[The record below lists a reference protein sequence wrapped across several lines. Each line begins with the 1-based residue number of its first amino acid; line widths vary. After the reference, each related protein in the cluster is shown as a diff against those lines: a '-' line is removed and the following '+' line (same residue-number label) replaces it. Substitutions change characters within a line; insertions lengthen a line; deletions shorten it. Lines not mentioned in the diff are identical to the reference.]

1 MYGQGEQAPIDRL
14 CTHISAFRGL
24 SACQGSLNSSNI
36 VVNEAVST
44 RLKCPWIQC
53 FHGIIRFCLDFYVT
67 QFAERGFTPAPNS
80 LDYCEVGTTWQLND
94 KIGTGTF
101 WIYNRQ
107 DLFDIK
113 IHGFYLNE
121 DTILDFNWP
130 ECLSIMQFDS
140 ISGEELSPYRRL
152 EAGSVKSFIGGYSTY
167 KVLIHKKI
175 PIRTVGI
182 EIMPAYYEDYLKEQY
197 PDEYANPLKAFEAV
211 GQTADFPDMSRLLKQ
226 VEAYKGSGI
235 SAGLFYEGKVAEA
248 SSLIVEWSR
257 LQQQRKEVRK
267 KLSVQDVQQLENL
280 TLYLNDHCIQ
290 DIPLEQIVRI
300 SCMSARKLQ
309 TAFKEYHG
317 CTITEYIQQR
327 RMSQAETLLAKTDL
341 SIGQVAQ
348 SVGYTS
354 ASRFAELFRKSTG
367 LLPLEY
373 RKVSQRK

>member
-1 MYGQGEQAPIDRL
+1 MKNKIE
-14 CTHISAFRGL
+14 
-24 SACQGSLNSSNI
+24 
-36 VVNEAVST
+36 
-44 RLKCPWIQC
+44 
-53 FHGIIRFCLDFYVT
+53 DFYVT
-67 QFAERGFTPAPNS
+67 QFAERGFTPAPNN

-113 IHGFYLNE
+113 IHDFYLNE

-211 GQTADFPDMSRLLKQ
+211 GQTADFPEMSRLLKQ

-248 SSLIVEWSR
+248 ISLIVEWSR

-280 TLYLNDHCIQ
+280 TLYLDDHCIQ

-327 RMSQAETLLAKTDL
+327 RMSLAETLLAKTDL

>member
-1 MYGQGEQAPIDRL
+1 MKSKIE
-14 CTHISAFRGL
+14 
-24 SACQGSLNSSNI
+24 
-36 VVNEAVST
+36 
-44 RLKCPWIQC
+44 
-53 FHGIIRFCLDFYVT
+53 DFYVT
-67 QFAERGFTPAPNS
+67 QFAERGFVPVPN
-80 LDYCEVGTTWQLND
+80 DTNYCEVGTTWRLNNE
-94 KIGTGTF
+94 IGAGTF

-113 IHGFYLNE
+113 IHDFYLNE

-130 ECLSIMQFDS
+130 EGLSIMQFDS
-140 ISGEELSPYRRL
+140 ISGEELAPYRRL

-182 EIMPAYYEDYLKEQY
+182 EIMPAYYEGYLKEQY
-197 PDEYANPLKAFEAV
+197 PDEYASPLKAFEAV
-211 GQTADFPDMSRLLKQ
+211 GQTTNFPEMSRLLKQ
-226 VEAYKGSGI
+226 VEAYRGSGI
-235 SAGLFYEGKVAEA
+235 SAVLFYEGKVAEA
-248 SSLIVEWSR
+248 LSLIVEWGR
-257 LQQQRKEVRK
+257 LQQQKKEVRK
-267 KLSVQDVQQLENL
+267 ELSIQDVQQLENL
-280 TLYLNDHCIQ
+280 TMYLNDHCVQ

-327 RMSQAETLLAKTDL
+327 RMSQAETLLSKTDL

-348 SVGYTS
+348 SVGYAS

-367 LLPLEY
+367 LLPGEF
-373 RKVSQRK
+373 RKSSRRK

>member
-1 MYGQGEQAPIDRL
+1 
-14 CTHISAFRGL
+14 
-24 SACQGSLNSSNI
+24 
-36 VVNEAVST
+36 
-44 RLKCPWIQC
+44 
-53 FHGIIRFCLDFYVT
+53 
-67 QFAERGFTPAPNS
+67 
-80 LDYCEVGTTWQLND
+80 
-94 KIGTGTF
+94 
-101 WIYNRQ
+101 
-107 DLFDIK
+107 
-113 IHGFYLNE
+113 
-121 DTILDFNWP
+121 
-130 ECLSIMQFDS
+130 
-140 ISGEELSPYRRL
+140 
-152 EAGSVKSFIGGYSTY
+152 
-167 KVLIHKKI
+167 
-175 PIRTVGI
+175 
-182 EIMPAYYEDYLKEQY
+182 MPAYYEDYLKEQY

-211 GQTADFPDMSRLLKQ
+211 GQTVDFPEMSRLLKQ

-248 SSLIVEWSR
+248 ISLIVEWSR

-309 TAFKEYHG
+309 TSFKEYHG

>member
-1 MYGQGEQAPIDRL
+1 MKNKIE
-14 CTHISAFRGL
+14 
-24 SACQGSLNSSNI
+24 
-36 VVNEAVST
+36 
-44 RLKCPWIQC
+44 
-53 FHGIIRFCLDFYVT
+53 DFYVT
-67 QFAERGFTPAPNS
+67 QFAERGFTPAPNN

-113 IHGFYLNE
+113 IHDFYLNE

-211 GQTADFPDMSRLLKQ
+211 GQTADFPEMSRLLKQ

-248 SSLIVEWSR
+248 ISLIVEWSR

-267 KLSVQDVQQLENL
+267 KK
-280 TLYLNDHCIQ
+280 Y
-290 DIPLEQIVRI
+290 P
-300 SCMSARKLQ
+300 
-309 TAFKEYHG
+309 F
-317 CTITEYIQQR
+317 
-327 RMSQAETLLAKTDL
+327 RMFSN
-341 SIGQVAQ
+341 
-348 SVGYTS
+348 
-354 ASRFAELFRKSTG
+354 
-367 LLPLEY
+367 
-373 RKVSQRK
+373 

>member
-1 MYGQGEQAPIDRL
+1 MENMID
-14 CTHISAFRGL
+14 
-24 SACQGSLNSSNI
+24 
-36 VVNEAVST
+36 
-44 RLKCPWIQC
+44 
-53 FHGIIRFCLDFYVT
+53 DFYVT
-67 QFAERGFTPAPNS
+67 QFAERGFIPAPSN

-101 WIYNRQ
+101 WIYSKQN
-107 DLFDIK
+107 LFDIK
-113 IHGFYLNE
+113 IHDFYLNE

-140 ISGEELSPYRRL
+140 ISGEELSPYHRL
-152 EAGSVKSFIGGYSTY
+152 EVGSVKSFIGGYSTY

-197 PDEYANPLKAFEAV
+197 PDEYANPLKAFEAI
-211 GQTADFPDMSRLLKQ
+211 GQTMDFPEMSRLLKQ
-226 VEAYKGSGI
+226 VEVYRGSGI
-235 SAGLFYEGKVAEA
+235 SAALFYEGKVAEA
-248 SSLIVEWSR
+248 ISLIVERSR
-257 LQQQRKEVRK
+257 LLEQKKDARK

-280 TLYLNDHCIQ
+280 TMYLNDHCIQ
-290 DIPLEQIVRI
+290 DIPLEQIVHI

-327 RMSQAETLLAKTDL
+327 RMSQAEALLAKTDL
-341 SIGQVAQ
+341 TIKQVAQ

-367 LLPLEY
+367 LLPIEY
-373 RKVSQRK
+373 RKTAQRK